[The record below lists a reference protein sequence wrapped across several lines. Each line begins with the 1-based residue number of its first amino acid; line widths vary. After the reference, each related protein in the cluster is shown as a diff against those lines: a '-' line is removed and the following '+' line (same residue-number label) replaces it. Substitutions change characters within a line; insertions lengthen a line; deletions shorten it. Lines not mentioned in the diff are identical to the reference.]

1 MFRKL
6 CTQNR
11 RFWRVHGVRSVMRT
25 PDWQVT
31 STVNCFMKSFSLWNM
46 VYPCL
51 KFLQAVSCQTDMQSI
66 PSDFLG
72 RPDYLR
78 WSLQPSDSFP
88 CLGSHH
94 MFPHLFFMPL
104 DFLCR
109 QFENTVDFPCFQ
121 TQSIGLILIW
131 LNKNPVVSSV
141 FYAVSSLQ
149 NAKIWIDNIIFY
161 TLKFLDY
168 ADCL

>member
-1 MFRKL
+1 
-6 CTQNR
+6 
-11 RFWRVHGVRSVMRT
+11 
-25 PDWQVT
+25 
-31 STVNCFMKSFSLWNM
+31 
-46 VYPCL
+46 
-51 KFLQAVSCQTDMQSI
+51 
-66 PSDFLG
+66 
-72 RPDYLR
+72 
-78 WSLQPSDSFP
+78 
-88 CLGSHH
+88 
-94 MFPHLFFMPL
+94 MPL

-141 FYAVSSLQ
+141 FQAVFSLQ

-168 ADCL
+168 ADCLQLKQRNINKFSEISVLYFKRHEKCQTDIGLIFSMPTKHRKVVKAAGLAGISHERSRLWQYPYQCQKT